1 MTGAWTGCG
10 RGEDRK
16 AASPVL
22 YRRTVTPEIAVGPLL
37 ASHLVGGISVSMP
50 PRAPGNAGS
59 WRHTAARRGLS
70 RSTPV
75 TTEVAPFFV
84 LLLLLLL
91 RAASEV
97 SAARPSTPPP
107 PPEWPFSRRSR
118 HPRPPR
124 PPQAPRAA
132 RATPPTAKTTT
143 RAPPRCVVRTH
154 GRRPGGAAKATR
166 SLLDRTIGS
175 DRAAACGHARR
186 PIGATAAR
194 KEHKRDA
201 RHSGF
206 PPCPPA
212 LLPPCSRT
220 QDLSATAHRQGELR
234 QAPRRCA

>member
-1 MTGAWTGCG
+1 MLAHGATLL
-10 RGEDRK
+10 RGGGSH
-16 AASPVL
+16 A
-22 YRRTVTPEIAVGPLL
+22 PL
-37 ASHLVGGISVSMP
+37 
-50 PRAPGNAGS
+50 
-59 WRHTAARRGLS
+59 
-70 RSTPV
+70 PV

-84 LLLLLLL
+84 LLLLL

-143 RAPPRCVVRTH
+143 RAPPRCVRTH